1 MAYYQSVGYELL
13 SIVIPVYNEERTV
26 EILLE
31 KVLKAKLP
39 IKREVVIIDDGSADS
54 SPKIIG
60 KVISRHPGQQIR
72 YYRKANGGK
81 GSAVRMGFEKAKGDI
96 FLIQDADLEY
106 DPSDYRSLINPILKG
121 KSQVVYGSRYLSE
134 RGHLKENSHLTFKIH
149 KLGND
154 FLSLLASMLYGQR
167 FTDIETGYKLFT
179 SKVYSRLRLESDD
192 FRIEPEI
199 TSQILKLGYRITEVP
214 INYYSRDF
222 NEGKKITWRDGV
234 KAAGLLVWLRL
245 KK

>member
-1 MAYYQSVGYELL
+1 VGYKLL

-31 KVLKAKLP
+31 KVLKARLP
-39 IKREVVIIDDGSADS
+39 VKMEIVIIDDGSADT
-54 SPKIIG
+54 SPEIIK
-60 KVISRHPGQQIR
+60 KVISRHKGQQIR
-72 YYRKANGGK
+72 YFRKANGGK
-81 GSAVRMGFEKAKGDI
+81 GSAVRLGLKKAKGDI

-106 DPSDYRSLINPILKG
+106 DPSDYRKLINPILTG

-134 RGHLKENSHLTFKIH
+134 KGHLKENSHFTFKIH
-149 KLGND
+149 KLGNN
-154 FLSLLASMLYGQR
+154 FLSVLASMLYGQR

-179 SKVYSRLRLESDD
+179 RRVYGRLRLKSDD

-199 TSQILKLGYRITEVP
+199 TSQILKLGYSITEVP

-222 NEGKKITWRDGV
+222 NEGKKITWRDGI
-234 KAAGLLVWLRL
+234 KAAAGLISWRFRN
-245 KK
+245 